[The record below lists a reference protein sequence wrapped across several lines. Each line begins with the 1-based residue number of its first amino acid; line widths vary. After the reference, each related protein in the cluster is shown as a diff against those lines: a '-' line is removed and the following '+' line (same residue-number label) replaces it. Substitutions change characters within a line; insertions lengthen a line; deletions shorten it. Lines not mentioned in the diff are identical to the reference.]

1 MPARTP
7 EALHTVLQDAFNH
20 GDLDAFAAAYEED
33 ATLVVP
39 PDGRLVHGRADIRAN
54 VALIFAGQNRMT
66 SVVCRKVEAD
76 GLALTH
82 ARWDLVSTDAEGTS
96 ARMSG
101 RGTLVSRRRPD
112 GTWGI
117 LLDDPLTPQ

>member
-1 MPARTP
+1 MPAHTP

-20 GDLDAFAAAYEED
+20 SDLDAFAAAYEQD

-39 PDGRLVHGRADIRAN
+39 PDGRHVHGRADIRAN
-54 VALIFAGQNRMT
+54 TAVIFAGRNRMS
-66 SVVCRKVEAD
+66 SVVVRKVEAD
-76 GLALTH
+76 GLARPP
-82 ARWDLVSTDAEGTS
+82 ARWELTSTDADGTS
-96 ARMSG
+96 TTMSG

-117 LLDDPLTPQ
+117 VLDDPLTPP